1 MSKLENSDG
10 NDKFLK
16 SRRAGQSRVVP
27 PATAGKGKFCHWAGW
42 GGPWTL
48 TMWKYSFV
56 ASNCPDH
63 HPAGAGVAVTFS
75 WQLLACSWYL
85 HILRCPDT
93 GTGLDLAG
101 WSPPLHT
108 GKRVL
113 DLKVPQYRSHGPFY
127 RSSLFLGLYATQ
139 FLVLDLCHFN
149 MLGLCFPTANQINW
163 LADQE

>member
-1 MSKLENSDG
+1 MKALVGAFNHEKALVGAFSVIVQL
-10 NDKFLK
+10 
-16 SRRAGQSRVVP
+16 VVEP
-27 PATAGKGKFCHWAGW
+27 MEQYIALH
-42 GGPWTL
+42 WTL

-63 HPAGAGVAVTFS
+63 HPAGAGAGVAVTFS

-149 MLGLCFPTANQINW
+149 MLGLCFPTANQIN
-163 LADQE
+163 